1 MKKCNA
7 VIGIIS
13 FLVILSAACSSA
25 NKESSDILNIFSG
38 EPIIPG
44 AAKKIYINPI
54 LNRTDNTVLPDE
66 LIQPLKN
73 RINFEGRLLVAGSI
87 EQSDLEVNLEI
98 FSLTV
103 KPYTFDTSGNPIEKQ
118 MRTIVFVS
126 IFNSKNN
133 KALLK
138 YKEVEAIVVFSEI
151 KPPVMDEYNAIVA
164 LANILSERITSVIT
178 TGWYKDGILPSVT
191 K

>member
-1 MKKCNA
+1 MRKINPCI
-7 VIGIIS
+7 VIS
-13 FLVILSAACSSA
+13 LLVILSAACASA
-25 NKESSDILNIFSG
+25 DKRSADILSIFSG
-38 EPIIPG
+38 EPITPG

-54 LNRTDNTVLPDE
+54 LNKTDNTVLPDE
-66 LIQPLKN
+66 LIQLLKN
-73 RINFEGRLLVAGSI
+73 RINFEGRLIVVES
-87 EQSDLEVNLEI
+87 EERSEMEVNLEI

-126 IFNSKNN
+126 LFNSKNK
-133 KALLK
+133 KAILK
-138 YKEVEAIVVFSEI
+138 DKEVEAVIVYSEI
-151 KPPVMDEYNAIVA
+151 KPPIKDEYSAILA

-178 TGWYKDGILPSVT
+178 TGWYKDGIIPSVT